1 MNWRKVTRR
10 ACCAMNEPMPPP
22 RVLALIPAR
31 GGSKGLPGKNIRPLA
46 DKPLIAWS
54 IDAARASQWVTEVVV
69 SSEDAAI
76 LAVARAHGAAT
87 PFVRPV
93 ELAQDNTPSLAVVW
107 HALDHLPAF
116 DWLVLLQPTSPLR
129 TTEDIDGALTRCWAL
144 DAPACVSVSEAPC
157 TPWWL
162 FRLDGEQR
170 LHSFMPESE
179 RPQRRQDAPALHT
192 LNGAVYVARIDWL
205 RQTRSFLSAETRAWP
220 MPAERSVDI
229 DSLLDFQLAETLVA
243 TRADGL

>member
-1 MNWRKVTRR
+1 MS
-10 ACCAMNEPMPPP
+10 EPHPTSSAAP

-46 DKPLIAWS
+46 GKPLIAWS
-54 IDAARASQWVTEVVV
+54 IDAARASAWVTEIVV

-76 LAVARAHGAAT
+76 LAAARAHGVAT
-87 PFVRPV
+87 PFVRPA
-93 ELAQDNTPSLAVVW
+93 ELAQDDTPSLAVVW
-107 HALDHLPAF
+107 HALEHLPEF

-129 TTEDIDGALTRCWAL
+129 SAEDIDGALARCWAL
-144 DAPACVSVSEAPC
+144 NAPACVSVSDAPC

-162 FRLDGEQR
+162 FRLDGEHR

-179 RPQRRQDAPALHT
+179 RPQRRQDAPTLHT
-192 LNGAVYVARIDWL
+192 LNGAVYVARVDWL

-229 DSLLDFQLAETLVA
+229 DSLLDFQLAETLIA
-243 TRADGL
+243 ARG